1 MYKTS
6 LSCLLQIIKS
16 GNLKHSV
23 FVSANL
29 THKPSSYKW
38 SHAHDLKKVPQGFLS
53 LPRMFRENSFCC
65 LSAQLASL
73 FSGKVN
79 YRAVNMGQS
88 GQQFTDFTGMTR
100 KEIKTPYLLLLS
112 SDCQ

>member
-16 GNLKHSV
+16 GNLV

-53 LPRMFRENSFCC
+53 LPCMFRENSFCC

-79 YRAVNMGQS
+79 YTELWIWVNQGNNS
-88 GQQFTDFTGMTR
+88 L
-100 KEIKTPYLLLLS
+100 ILLEWLEKKSKHLTY
-112 SDCQ
+112 CFCPLTVN